1 MNKLFR
7 IFVIGVIT
15 LSLVGS
21 TICFAAQNT
30 STTTTPAVSTVASG
44 NVYIPKGTM
53 IKCETITPVNSGV
66 NNVGDRVSFK
76 TVESLVINGVVV
88 IPAGTAGEAIVKSVK
103 RAGAWGKGG
112 GIELEAKNTK
122 TINNVEVP
130 LTLDTKKYGGGQ
142 AMVVPWLLI
151 GIFSGFIHGKNQ
163 DIPTGTKFTAAVD
176 ADVDLGVKPELLA
189 DAMKSPINSVQ
200 VQSEEASTANA
211 KTKSYP
217 EIMTTEEVA
226 EYLQISFLAANQ
238 LITDGKIPSFKVGD
252 AVRIKKSDVDN
263 YIHSRI

>member
-1 MNKLFR
+1 MNKSSR
-7 IFVIGVIT
+7 IIVIAI
-15 LSLVGS
+15 LIFSLAGS
-21 TICFAAQNT
+21 TICFAALDTQP
-30 STTTTPAVSTVASG
+30 SMPVVSTIAAG

-76 TVESLVINGVVV
+76 TVESVVINGVVV
-88 IPAGTAGEAIVKSVK
+88 IPSGTAGEAIVKAVK

-122 TINNVEVP
+122 TINNIEVP
-130 LTLDTKKYGGGQ
+130 LSLDTKKYGGGQ

-151 GIFSGFIHGKNQ
+151 GVFSGFIHGKNQ
-163 DIPTGTKFTAAVD
+163 DIPTGTKFSVAVD
-176 ADVDLGVKPELLA
+176 ADVDLCVKPESLA
-189 DAMKSPINSVQ
+189 EAMKSSIISVQ
-200 VQSEEASTANA
+200 VQSPGAANA
-211 KTKSYP
+211 NIEPANAYP
-217 EIMTTEEVA
+217 EIMTTQQVA

-238 LITDGKIPSFKVGD
+238 LITDGKIPSFKAGD

-263 YIHSRI
+263 YMNSIK

>member
-7 IFVIGVIT
+7 IFVTGVIIF
-15 LSLVGS
+15 SLVGS
-21 TICFAAQNT
+21 TICFAAQDTNT
-30 STTTTPAVSTVASG
+30 ITTPTVSTVAAG

-76 TVESLVINGVVV
+76 TVQSLVINGVVV

-130 LTLDTKKYGGGQ
+130 LSLDTKKYGGGQ

-151 GIFSGFIHGKNQ
+151 GIFSGFIHGKDQ
-163 DIPTGTKFTAAVD
+163 DIPTGTKFTAAID

-200 VQSEEASTANA
+200 VQSQDFSADP
-211 KTKSYP
+211 KSYS
-217 EIMTTEEVA
+217 EIMTIEDMA
-226 EYLQISFLAANQ
+226 EYLQIGYLAANR
-238 LITDGKIPSFKVGD
+238 LVTDGKIPSFKVGGS
-252 AVRIKKSDVDN
+252 VRVKKSDVDN
-263 YIHSRI
+263 YALSTK